1 MLPLQT
7 LKGGPHGFHKR
18 KESIPN
24 VLPWSGPQHTSSNTR
39 RTSTFRSANAPPSP
53 NNSDEPL
60 YFAYT
65 ISNTLS
71 TTTSSIFNS
80 ENSLSSTKSVFDVGA
95 EMETLASASDSS
107 DSNVARNNA
116 PAPTPDFFYAT
127 PRPIPTPTPATPAQP
142 KYKPFTPLPNIP
154 TKGGAGVDW
163 TSYLDALSGA
173 PPIPGQT
180 LGSSDYLDALSSQP
194 LQSVNISSSPAL
206 GEPETG
212 TSASTSASASA
223 LGGNTRYL
231 DDASNAN
238 SSNDAIIPSEQE
250 LADLSPEE
258 AAKVVSEFMA
268 KNDREMMMEM
278 QAIEDEKNEELE
290 ALRRQIMEGEKKKT
304 QDDDD
309 QLENGFGMTAEEL
322 TAQVE
327 AYEKI
332 VGKLMEG
339 EGLDISEE
347 ELMLLGDTIRSGGVG
362 MEDEFE
368 EDVARDDSGNNG
380 DGQEDML
387 KVEVSENDLLH
398 LVEKIMENEG
408 HEISEE
414 ELLENAIRSGDTVA
428 ELTAQVEAYEK
439 MVLKM
444 MEEEGLDILERGLV
458 DNSIDGGDAVEE
470 LIAQDEASEKMVGET
485 MGEEGLD
492 ILEGGLS
499 ENIISSGDFSS
510 EPEMQEIAATNS
522 EELLERED
530 NEDNGVQQEIQNDQ
544 ISEKALTQDEIKEGG
559 VDLLAVNNSNTNDP
573 QRKGAS
579 SNDGKVS
586 KDNVS
591 REKDASFHGM
601 TTVKDGIKADV
612 SISISDFAREE
623 SKDDG
628 MRFQNIDVDS
638 SMKRNDDIDALVSTL
653 AAASVQSSSNLVPTV
668 NNDMVAAM
676 LSSLPAKD
684 AAKVVSEYM
693 IKSHED
699 KIDALRMLEAQ
710 KNGEIESLREQME
723 TNDEYAE
730 ELQKRVTS
738 LQNYMSQYIL
748 ESQEE
753 KLRAVKE
760 AESSLEEKFSTV
772 YNALLLR
779 SNSDSDVELDE
790 VRKMFQERKAAA
802 EVVSLL
808 GVSSVESTA
817 VDLDGVGTNADLKA
831 ETRAMTR
838 GAASNNNTDIL
849 RFDVHRDNA
858 QENIQKENKFSFA
871 IPQPDELKQRGIL
884 QMRLRLQQL
893 DNKKKRNVI
902 TESNQRSL
910 LVARLQIEEARRT
923 RTVQPSDD
931 AFFVEERDETI
942 DIDVV
947 DDAEQ
952 IEEQKII
959 ARLDEEASRFLEDA
973 RTAELEYLLEEGR
986 ISKEA
991 QQIDTEMLAEAAS
1004 IAEAELADIALVE
1017 EEAKLE
1023 KDLAEIER
1031 LEEENKIAAESEQRA
1046 IRAQE
1051 EAVEQATKTERY
1063 RRALLST
1070 RLRFKRLDNKKRA
1083 AVEELN
1089 QRSLLQSHLQA
1100 KQKERANADKI
1111 RSKETTAEADSLRIL
1126 SSDKKQELYHRALL
1140 RTRLRFKRLDDEKKR
1155 AAVEELNQRS
1165 LLKSQFR
1172 FKRKRAEVNAHI
1184 VINTATQEACQV
1196 EADER
1201 IKVEGEAEGA
1211 VRLQIDGNER
1221 LRIEAEVEGIAR
1233 LQVDEN
1239 ERLRLEAEAEQIARL
1254 QSEENE
1260 RLKTE
1265 AARLRSK
1272 EDDRT
1277 RVEAGVRVAARL
1289 QVEED
1294 ERLRVKAETDEAARL
1309 QIEED
1314 ERLRLGAEA
1323 AILQADEDE
1332 CLRAEEEVEA
1342 EETARLRAEK
1352 DRRLRL
1358 DAEAKPEKSTI
1369 LMAEKDERLVIEEG
1383 ERLNNE
1389 ILLPVG
1395 KVIAQRSIYRFSPR
1409 QSSMQSP
1416 FAIEK
1421 REYFEV
1427 KENQS
1432 MEPVGDTS
1440 YIFRCFDGELD
1451 ESNESVSP
1459 NYTTIGRALY
1469 SVNGLHEEDILE
1481 EGKGSAWETSCV
1493 SALYSMANPSV
1504 IAGKGMQL
1512 NSGAGTAGILSV
1524 IGAGLARGAA
1534 ATTEKSTPVPEDLTK
1549 ILLTDSQVNA
1559 LEKCVENLKAAR
1571 FPGSKVELG
1580 LLDWNKNIP
1589 KKMTD
1594 NFDFIIG
1601 CDCAFLLR
1609 TMTPLARTVA
1619 STLKSSPHNKSEDTS
1634 QKVQGKFLHI
1644 GPGNAESYYRLKKR
1658 LARRFNMRSR
1668 LDEIVLDRLDLVP
1681 LVLDSLE
1688 EASAQLKDETERKTS
1703 GAVEVQNIE
1712 SSIYS
1717 ALLSHHGEDYNGS
1730 NGDLVFH

>member
-1 MLPLQT
+1 
-7 LKGGPHGFHKR
+7 
-18 KESIPN
+18 
-24 VLPWSGPQHTSSNTR
+24 
-39 RTSTFRSANAPPSP
+39 
-53 NNSDEPL
+53 
-60 YFAYT
+60 
-65 ISNTLS
+65 
-71 TTTSSIFNS
+71 
-80 ENSLSSTKSVFDVGA
+80 
-95 EMETLASASDSS
+95 
-107 DSNVARNNA
+107 
-116 PAPTPDFFYAT
+116 
-127 PRPIPTPTPATPAQP
+127 
-142 KYKPFTPLPNIP
+142 
-154 TKGGAGVDW
+154 
-163 TSYLDALSGA
+163 
-173 PPIPGQT
+173 
-180 LGSSDYLDALSSQP
+180 
-194 LQSVNISSSPAL
+194 
-206 GEPETG
+206 
-212 TSASTSASASA
+212 
-223 LGGNTRYL
+223 
-231 DDASNAN
+231 
-238 SSNDAIIPSEQE
+238 
-250 LADLSPEE
+250 
-258 AAKVVSEFMA
+258 
-268 KNDREMMMEM
+268 
-278 QAIEDEKNEELE
+278 
-290 ALRRQIMEGEKKKT
+290 
-304 QDDDD
+304 
-309 QLENGFGMTAEEL
+309 
-322 TAQVE
+322 
-327 AYEKI
+327 
-332 VGKLMEG
+332 
-339 EGLDISEE
+339 
-347 ELMLLGDTIRSGGVG
+347 
-362 MEDEFE
+362 
-368 EDVARDDSGNNG
+368 
-380 DGQEDML
+380 
-387 KVEVSENDLLH
+387 
-398 LVEKIMENEG
+398 
-408 HEISEE
+408 
-414 ELLENAIRSGDTVA
+414 
-428 ELTAQVEAYEK
+428 
-439 MVLKM
+439 
-444 MEEEGLDILERGLV
+444 
-458 DNSIDGGDAVEE
+458 
-470 LIAQDEASEKMVGET
+470 
-485 MGEEGLD
+485 
-492 ILEGGLS
+492 
-499 ENIISSGDFSS
+499 
-510 EPEMQEIAATNS
+510 
-522 EELLERED
+522 
-530 NEDNGVQQEIQNDQ
+530 
-544 ISEKALTQDEIKEGG
+544 
-559 VDLLAVNNSNTNDP
+559 
-573 QRKGAS
+573 
-579 SNDGKVS
+579 
-586 KDNVS
+586 
-591 REKDASFHGM
+591 
-601 TTVKDGIKADV
+601 
-612 SISISDFAREE
+612 
-623 SKDDG
+623 
-628 MRFQNIDVDS
+628 
-638 SMKRNDDIDALVSTL
+638 
-653 AAASVQSSSNLVPTV
+653 
-668 NNDMVAAM
+668 
-676 LSSLPAKD
+676 
-684 AAKVVSEYM
+684 
-693 IKSHED
+693 
-699 KIDALRMLEAQ
+699 
-710 KNGEIESLREQME
+710 
-723 TNDEYAE
+723 
-730 ELQKRVTS
+730 
-738 LQNYMSQYIL
+738 
-748 ESQEE
+748 
-753 KLRAVKE
+753 
-760 AESSLEEKFSTV
+760 
-772 YNALLLR
+772 
-779 SNSDSDVELDE
+779 
-790 VRKMFQERKAAA
+790 
-802 EVVSLL
+802 
-808 GVSSVESTA
+808 
-817 VDLDGVGTNADLKA
+817 
-831 ETRAMTR
+831 
-838 GAASNNNTDIL
+838 
-849 RFDVHRDNA
+849 
-858 QENIQKENKFSFA
+858 
-871 IPQPDELKQRGIL
+871 
-884 QMRLRLQQL
+884 
-893 DNKKKRNVI
+893 
-902 TESNQRSL
+902 
-910 LVARLQIEEARRT
+910 
-923 RTVQPSDD
+923 
-931 AFFVEERDETI
+931 
-942 DIDVV
+942 
-947 DDAEQ
+947 
-952 IEEQKII
+952 
-959 ARLDEEASRFLEDA
+959 
-973 RTAELEYLLEEGR
+973 
-986 ISKEA
+986 
-991 QQIDTEMLAEAAS
+991 
-1004 IAEAELADIALVE
+1004 
-1017 EEAKLE
+1017 
-1023 KDLAEIER
+1023 
-1031 LEEENKIAAESEQRA
+1031 
-1046 IRAQE
+1046 
-1051 EAVEQATKTERY
+1051 
-1063 RRALLST
+1063 
-1070 RLRFKRLDNKKRA
+1070 
-1083 AVEELN
+1083 
-1089 QRSLLQSHLQA
+1089 
-1100 KQKERANADKI
+1100 
-1111 RSKETTAEADSLRIL
+1111 
-1126 SSDKKQELYHRALL
+1126 
-1140 RTRLRFKRLDDEKKR
+1140 LRFKRLDDEKKR

-1172 FKRKRAEVNAHI
+1172 FKRKRAEVDAHL

-1352 DRRLRL
+1352 DRRIRL

-1504 IAGKGMQL
+1504 IAGTGMQL

-1524 IGAGLARGAA
+1524 IGAGLARGTA

-1619 STLKSSPHNKSEDTS
+1619 STLKSSPHNKSEETS

-1644 GPGNAESYYRLKKR
+1644 GPGNVESYYRLKKR

-1703 GAVEVQNIE
+1703 SAVEVQNIE

-1730 NGDLVFH
+1730 NSDIVFHKGQDII